1 MTIRR
6 SPPPFSMVIS
16 SFRRGFVYVDLMEHM
31 PLQKPD
37 LTSSLGTD
45 IRSADLVG
53 IEGCDDVV
61 LVARLPG
68 ALAFR

>member
-1 MTIRR
+1 
-6 SPPPFSMVIS
+6 
-16 SFRRGFVYVDLMEHM
+16 MEHM